1 MSVTFVLLEFGRSN
15 HRKTH
20 FLRQV
25 PLELYSHA
33 DSCGF
38 IYPGVGYMSLG
49 FLLPQNTGVFLGST
63 FLMQSLIEWF
73 VSLVFPKNVKHVAGV
88 YYPDK

>member
-25 PLELYSHA
+25 PLELFSHA

-38 IYPGVGYMSLG
+38 IYPGVGYMS
-49 FLLPQNTGVFLGST
+49 LLPQNTGVFLGST

-73 VSLVFPKNVKHVAGV
+73 SHWSFQKM
-88 YYPDK
+88 